1 MTKYFSIF
9 LLFLLP
15 VQLFG
20 QTNDCMQVR
29 DVSENE
35 KAFKSGERLVYVIN
49 YQWGLVNTDVGEAE
63 ARVTK
68 IERSEFGTHYHSVIR
83 GHTYKFYDIFFKVRD
98 LFESKFDV
106 SNGRP
111 FYFHRDIAEGRYR
124 IKNTFFFNQDNSI
137 DARVERGDNNI
148 KDTLLQGNECTFD
161 LVSLFYFARNMDFSG
176 VSDGDPQPI
185 VFVIDDEVFNMYY
198 RYIGK
203 ESIKVPGMGKFRTM
217 KFAAKVVAGE
227 VFSGEE
233 EIVLWVSDDNN
244 KVPLLF
250 ETPIKVGKVKG
261 RLSIAENLKFPLTS
275 KIN

>member
-1 MTKYFSIF
+1 
-9 LLFLLP
+9 
-15 VQLFG
+15 
-20 QTNDCMQVR
+20 
-29 DVSENE
+29 
-35 KAFKSGERLVYVIN
+35 
-49 YQWGLVNTDVGEAE
+49 
-63 ARVTK
+63 
-68 IERSEFGTHYHSVIR
+68 
-83 GHTYKFYDIFFKVRD
+83 
-98 LFESKFDV
+98 

-261 RLSIAENLKFPLTS
+261 RLSIVENLKFPLTS
-275 KIN
+275 IIN